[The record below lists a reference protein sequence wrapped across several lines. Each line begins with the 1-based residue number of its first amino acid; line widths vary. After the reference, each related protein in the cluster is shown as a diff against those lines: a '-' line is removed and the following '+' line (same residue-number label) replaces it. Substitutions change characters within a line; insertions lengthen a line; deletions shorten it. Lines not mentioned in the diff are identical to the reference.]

1 MKFVII
7 VILFV
12 VAGIWLKSRA
22 TPSDSRKSA
31 RVDLKKKL
39 QGKKRM
45 SATITNK
52 PYHAVS
58 VRHDSRACSSA
69 LDLGNRRFLTADA
82 PITPLPD
89 CTSPHCD
96 CKYVHH
102 KDRRRDDGD
111 RRTIGSGLHLQPG
124 REERRRGLGRR
135 VDDLDNYALA

>member
-45 SATITNK
+45 SATITNWIGDGSIK
-52 PYHAVS
+52 VI
-58 VRHDSRACSSA
+58 
-69 LDLGNRRFLTADA
+69 
-82 PITPLPD
+82 PITGFQSLLD
-89 CTSPHCD
+89 CILCSLIRAH
-96 CKYVHH
+96 
-102 KDRRRDDGD
+102 
-111 RRTIGSGLHLQPG
+111 
-124 REERRRGLGRR
+124 
-135 VDDLDNYALA
+135 